1 MRQTTLSLVV
11 LLFTF
16 SLASAENALVS
27 VKSAHGVPETADR
40 LEAMLKE
47 KGMKVFIRVDHA
59 AGANKVDKTLRP
71 TELLI
76 FGNPKVGTPL
86 MECGQTIGIDLPQK
100 ALIWEDEAG
109 EVWVSYNDPA
119 YLAKRHDLKGCDE
132 VLEKV
137 AKALANFTNAAT
149 QP

>member
-1 MRQTTLSLVV
+1 MRKIILSLLV
-11 LLFTF
+11 LLFSF

-47 KGMKVFIRVDHA
+47 KGMTVFIRIDHGE
-59 AGANKVDKTLRP
+59 GAKQVGKTLRP

-86 MECGQTIGIDLPQK
+86 MQCGQSIGIDLPQK

-109 EVWVSYNDPA
+109 EVWVSYNNPV
-119 YLAKRHDLKGCDE
+119 YLANRHDLKGCEE

-137 AKALANFTNAAT
+137 AKALANFANAAT